1 MMLKKL
7 IPPKQWQPVVIALLG
22 AIVGLTLYIAQTAR
36 VTSYLSD
43 DPETCVNCHVMT
55 PQFESWKHSSHR
67 EVATCNDCHVPH
79 DNVVSK
85 YAFKAKDGLYHSYMY
100 TLRMEPQVI
109 KMHQPGREVVQAN
122 CVRCHND
129 QVTDAKMSSWV
140 ANHSHDRTDR
150 ACWECHREVPHGR
163 VKSLSSVGYQ
173 IQSLPVQGEKKDVI
187 PTWLKDALKNKKK

>member
-1 MMLKKL
+1 MLKKL
-7 IPPKQWQPVVIALLG
+7 IPPKKWQPVVIALLG
-22 AIVGLTLYIAQTAR
+22 AIVGLTLYIAKTAR

-67 EVATCNDCHVPH
+67 EVATCNDCHVPQ

-100 TLRMEPQVI
+100 TMRMEPQVI
-109 KMHQPGREVVQAN
+109 KMHQPGRETVQAN

-129 QVTDAKMSSWV
+129 QVKDAKMTSWV
-140 ANHSHDRTDR
+140 PSHSHDRTDR

-173 IQSLPVQGEKKDVI
+173 IQNLPVQGEKKDVV
-187 PTWLKDALKNKKK
+187 PTWLKEALKNKKN